1 MMETI
6 PELFFIRIVLVLTM
20 LAIGGIFD
28 IWKREVHDY
37 LWLGFGGA
45 GIALLIIEPFQMDVI
60 YSTLFA
66 LIIAP
71 IVLVIWRMGLFGGAD
86 AFALI
91 AIAIIAPQFTLAE
104 NIVTP
109 ITTLSNAAVLFVVP
123 LIINA
128 LRNIVSI
135 IKHEN
140 IFEGFEDPTYK
151 KILVSFLGY
160 KAKNPK
166 YGFSIEKNEHAVRK
180 FVFSFHNADNAEFSE
195 KPNTWITP
203 GIPYLLLIIGG
214 FLIQLVYGDII
225 IAGLNSAS

>member
-1 MMETI
+1 MDSNNN
-6 PELFFIRIVLVLTM
+6 FIEYTK
-20 LAIGGIFD
+20 AG
-28 IWKREVHDY
+28 ESVH
-37 LWLGFGGA
+37 
-45 GIALLIIEPFQMDVI
+45 IANG
-60 YSTLFA
+60 SSKLFA

-71 IVLVIWRMGLFGGAD
+71 IVLVIWRMGLFRGAD

-123 LIINA
+123 LMINA
-128 LRNIVSI
+128 VRNIVSI
-135 IKHEN
+135 MKHEN

-151 KILVSFLGY
+151 KILASFLGY

-166 YGFSIEKNEHAVRK
+166 YGFSIEKNEHKVRK

-225 IAGLNSAS
+225 VMSLKLVL

>member
-1 MMETI
+1 METI

-20 LAIGGIFD
+20 LAIGGILD
-28 IWKREVHDY
+28 VWKREVHDY

-45 GIALLIIEPFQMDVI
+45 GIALLVIEPFPMDVI

-123 LIINA
+123 LMINA

-151 KILVSFLGY
+151 KILASFLGY

-166 YGFSIEKNEHAVRK
+166 YGFSIEKNEHKVRK

>member
-1 MMETI
+1 MEII
-6 PELFFIRIVLVLTM
+6 PELFFIRIVLVLAM

-45 GIALLIIEPFQMDVI
+45 GIALLIIEPFQMDVV

-128 LRNIVSI
+128 LRNMVSI

-151 KILVSFLGY
+151 KILASFLGY

-166 YGFSIEKNEHAVRK
+166 YGFSIEKNEHKVKK

-225 IAGLNSAS
+225 ITSLKLVS

>member
-1 MMETI
+1 METI

-20 LAIGGIFD
+20 LAIGGILD
-28 IWKREVHDY
+28 VWKREVHDY
-37 LWLGFGGA
+37 LWLSFGGA
-45 GIALLIIEPFQMDVI
+45 GIVLLIIEPFQMDVI

-123 LIINA
+123 LMINA
-128 LRNIVSI
+128 LRNMVSI

-151 KILVSFLGY
+151 KILASFLGY

-166 YGFSIEKNEHAVRK
+166 YGFSIEKNEDKIRK